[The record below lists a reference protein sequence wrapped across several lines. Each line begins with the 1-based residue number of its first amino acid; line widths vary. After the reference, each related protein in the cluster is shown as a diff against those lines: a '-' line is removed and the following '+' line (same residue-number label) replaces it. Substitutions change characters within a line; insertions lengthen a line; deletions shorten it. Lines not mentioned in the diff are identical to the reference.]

1 MNLSNQRRMAAEIL
15 KCGVHRVWIDSNR
28 MEDVADAI
36 TRDDVRAVIRSGL
49 VRKLPVTG
57 QSRGRTRFLARQRRK
72 GRRRGPGRRKGARG
86 ARDPK
91 KRRWMRTI
99 RALRDTLRTYRDEGR
114 LDSRD
119 YRRFYLR
126 AKGGM
131 YRSRGHLE
139 QQLRAEGVLRG
150 ESS

>member
-1 MNLSNQRRMAAEIL
+1 MNLSNQRRMAASIL
-15 KCGVHRVWIDSNR
+15 KCGAHRVWIDPNR

-36 TRDDVRAVIRSGL
+36 TRDDVRAVISAGL
-49 VRKLPVTG
+49 VRRLPVAG
-57 QSRGRTRFLARQRRK
+57 QSRGRTRYNARQRRK
-72 GRRRGPGRRKGARG
+72 GRRRGPGRRKGAHG

-99 RALRDTLRTYRDEGR
+99 RAQRDTLKRHRVNGR
-114 LDSRD
+114 LAPRD

-131 YRSRGHLE
+131 YRSRSHLE
-139 QQLRAEGVLRG
+139 QQLQAEDVLRQEG
-150 ESS
+150 K

>member
-1 MNLSNQRRMAAEIL
+1 MNLRNQRRMAADIL

-36 TRDDVRAVIRSGL
+36 TRDDVRAVISSGL
-49 VRKLPVTG
+49 IRKLPVAG
-57 QSRGRTRFLARQRRK
+57 QSRGRTRYMARQRAK

-91 KRRWMRTI
+91 KRRWMRAI
-99 RALRDTLRTYRDEGR
+99 RAQRDVLKRYREDGR
-114 LDSRD
+114 LAPRD

-131 YRSRGHLE
+131 YRSRSHLK
-139 QQLRAEGVLRG
+139 QQLQAEGALG
-150 ESS
+150 EAGK